1 MADNSFSG
9 IVGSM
14 MKGMEGFLS
23 SKTVVGGTDTDREI
37 LPLFH
42 WLMLHSA

>member
-23 SKTVVGGTDTDREI
+23 SKTVVGANTNRRYYHYSVG
-37 LPLFH
+37 
-42 WLMLHSA
+42 